1 MSKLA
6 DKLRKA
12 LRLEAAPIGFR
23 AAARERNPSL
33 LLVVR
38 LGNPDAKKAAAAVEK
53 GADSILISAARPE
66 EADVG
71 AVVQSAGDVPC
82 GVLSEGLDGEAVARL
97 TAGGVDYFVLAAD
110 STPAPALLEEKAGY
124 VLMLEGELSDTY
136 LRSAELLPLEAV
148 FLPQGKRPLT
158 VRALMELRRI
168 AVLTRKPIM
177 VPVAPTAGGA
187 ELECLR
193 DSGVSLLLVDFEEPG
208 AMEALP
214 SLRQAVEAL
223 PAPRRRREEKMG
235 AVLPRP
241 ADFAAAEEEE
251 EEEEEEDDGD
261 DL

>member
-23 AAARERNPSL
+23 AAARERNLSL

-38 LGNPDAKKAAAAVEK
+38 LGNPDAKKAAVAVER
-53 GADSILISAARPE
+53 GADSILVALASPGV
-66 EADVG
+66 ADVG
-71 AVVQSAGDVPC
+71 GVVEAAGDLPC
-82 GVLSEGLDGEAVARL
+82 GVLSEGLDGDAVARL
-97 TAGGVDYFVLAAD
+97 TAAGVDYFAFAAE
-110 STPAPALLEEKAGY
+110 STPGPALLEEKAGY

-136 LRSAELLPLEAV
+136 LRSADLLPLDAV
-148 FLPQGKRPLT
+148 FVPRGEGSLT
-158 VRALMELRRI
+158 VRGLMELRRI

-177 VPVAPTAGGA
+177 VTAPPIATGA

-193 DSGVSLLLVDFEEPG
+193 DSGVSLLVVDGDEPA
-208 AMEALP
+208 AMESIP
-214 SLRQAVEAL
+214 SLRQKIEAL
-223 PAPRRRREEKMG
+223 PAPRRRREERMG

-241 ADFAAAEEEE
+241 ADMMVVEG
-251 EEEEEEDDGD
+251 EEEEEDDNGD

>member
-38 LGNPDAKKAAAAVEK
+38 LGNPDPKKAAAAVEK
-53 GADSILISAARPE
+53 GADSILLSLAGPGETNIGPIV
-66 EADVG
+66 EA
-71 AVVQSAGDVPC
+71 AGDLPC
-82 GVLSEGLDGEAVARL
+82 GVWSEGLDGEAVARL

-136 LRSAELLPLEAV
+136 LRSTELLPLEAV
-148 FLPQGKRPLT
+148 FLPQGKVPLT

-177 VPVAPTAGGA
+177 MPVAPTAAGG

-193 DSGVSLLLVDFEEPG
+193 DSGVSLLLVDGDETG
-208 AMEALP
+208 AMESLP
-214 SLRQAVEAL
+214 SLRRAVEAL
-223 PAPRRRREEKMG
+223 PAPRRRREERMG

-241 ADFAAAEEEE
+241 ADFAVAEEG
-251 EEEEEEDDGD
+251 EEEEEEDGD